1 MTLKGFM
8 KFFAL
13 YFFLFVSI
21 LGWSQKDYKLKFT
34 NEDFKILKKNPTIIF
49 KDSLSA
55 LTYAKEFKN
64 FGIKKG
70 YLLASIDSLHFK
82 EKELSIYFYLGPKF
96 KSAKLSMEASDLQFY
111 RKYNI
116 VNEKLISNLDFNP
129 SEIGKLLQKMQ
140 QTMENNGFPYASI
153 KLENIQIDSLN
164 LQAKIKIEK
173 GMTVRWTKI
182 NLKGENLS
190 TSKLIGSYIHI
201 KTGDLYNQSDVQL
214 ISARLKQIS
223 FLEEIKPA
231 EILFT
236 KDGAELFL
244 YLKSKPV
251 SLANGV
257 IGLQPNQNTNKISVT
272 GDIRLKL
279 VNVLKRAEMIDL
291 NWKSLQ
297 AQTQS
302 LKAQLNLP
310 NLFKSPF
317 GIDGQFQL
325 YKRDSSFLEL
335 KLTAGIQYA
344 LNNGSYLKAF
354 YRNNSSSVLR
364 GGKNNPTFSKL
375 GSVQTN
381 AYGLALFKQNI
392 DYLPNPS
399 RGFSLLLD
407 ASVGQRKSRAN
418 DTAQI
423 VKNTTYRGEIQLN
436 WFIPLAKRHVLRLAN
451 QSEFYIAPTFY
462 QNEAF
467 RFGGQVSQ
475 RGFNEEELR
484 ATTRT
489 IFTAEYRFLVDRNSF
504 AFLFFDQ
511 SWYENR
517 TTNYLKD
524 HPFGFGTGFS
534 FGTKIGTFSISYA
547 FGKQFGNPILIKD
560 GKVHFGYIAYF

>member
-1 MTLKGFM
+1 M
-8 KFFAL
+8 KIFTL
-13 YFFLFVSI
+13 YFSLFISI
-21 LGWSQKDYKLKFT
+21 LGWSQKNYKLNFT
-34 NEDFKILKKNPTIIF
+34 NEDYKILKKNPSKIF
-49 KDSLSA
+49 KDSIAA

-70 YLLASIDSLHFK
+70 YLLASLDSLHFQTK
-82 EKELSIYFYLGPKF
+82 EMSLHFYLGPKF
-96 KSAKLSMEASDLQFY
+96 QSAKLSMDEKDLQFY
-111 RKYNI
+111 RKFNT
-116 VNEKLISNLDFNP
+116 VNEKLINNLEFKP
-129 SEIGKLLQKMQ
+129 VEIANLLQKMQ
-140 QTMENNGFPYASI
+140 QTLENNGFPFAAVSLNKI
-153 KLENIQIDSLN
+153 EIDSLN
-164 LQAKIKIEK
+164 LRAHIQIVK
-173 GMTVRWTKI
+173 GNNVRWTKI

-190 TSKLIGSYIHI
+190 SSKLIGSYIHI
-201 KTGDLYNQSDVQL
+201 KTGDLYNQSDIQL

-236 KDGAELFL
+236 KEGAELFL

-257 IGLQPNQNTNKISVT
+257 IGLQPNQNTSKVSVT

-297 AQTQS
+297 EQTQS
-302 LKAQLNLP
+302 FRAQLNVP

-335 KLTAGIQYA
+335 KSTAGIQYA

-364 GGKNNPTFSKL
+364 GGKNNPAFSKL
-375 GSVQTN
+375 GTVQTN
-381 AYGLALFKQNI
+381 AYGLALFKQNL
-392 DYLPNPS
+392 DYLPSPS
-399 RGFSLLLD
+399 RGISLLLD
-407 ASVGQRKSRAN
+407 ASVGMRKSRSN
-418 DTAQI
+418 DTSQA
-423 VKNTTYRGEIQLN
+423 VKNTTYRGEIQFN
-436 WFIPLAKRHVLRLAN
+436 WFLPIAKRHVLRIAN
-451 QSEFYIAPTFY
+451 QTEFYIAPTFY

-467 RFGGQVSQ
+467 RFGGQISQ

-484 ATTRT
+484 ATTRS
-489 IFTAEYRFLVDRNSF
+489 IFTIEYRFLVDRNSF

-517 TTNYLKD
+517 TTDYYND
-524 HPFGFGTGFS
+524 RPFGFGAGFS

-547 FGKQFGNPILIKD
+547 LGKQFGNPILIKD

>member
-1 MTLKGFM
+1 M
-8 KFFAL
+8 KLFNF
-13 YFFLFVSI
+13 YFFLFISI
-21 LGWSQKDYKLKFT
+21 LGWSQKNYKLNFT
-34 NEDFKILKKNPTIIF
+34 NEDYKILKKNPTVIF

-55 LTYAKEFKN
+55 LTYSKELKN

-70 YLLASIDSLHFK
+70 HLLASLDSMHFK
-82 EKELSIYFYLGPKF
+82 TNEITIYFYLGPKF
-96 KSAKLSMEASDLQFY
+96 QSAKLSMDEKDLQFY
-111 RKYNI
+111 RKFNT
-116 VNEKLISNLDFNP
+116 VNEKLINNLEFNP
-129 SEIGKLLQKMQ
+129 VEIANLLQKMQ
-140 QTMENNGFPYASI
+140 QTLENNGFPFASVSLNKI
-153 KLENIQIDSLN
+153 EIDSLN
-164 LQAKIKIEK
+164 LKAHIQIIK
-173 GMTVRWTKI
+173 GNNVRWTKI

-190 TSKLIGSYIHI
+190 SSKLIGSYIHI
-201 KTGDLYNQSDVQL
+201 KTGDLYNQSDIQL

-236 KDGAELFL
+236 KEGAELFL

-257 IGLQPNQNTNKISVT
+257 IGLQPNQNNSKVSVT

-302 LKAQLNLP
+302 LKVQLNVP

-335 KLTAGIQYA
+335 KSTAGIQYA

-354 YRNNSSSVLR
+354 YRNNSSSVLQ
-364 GGKNNPTFSKL
+364 GGKNNPAFSKL
-375 GSVQTN
+375 GTVKTN
-381 AYGLALFKQNI
+381 AYGLALFKQNL
-392 DYLPNPS
+392 DYLPNPT
-399 RGFSLLLD
+399 RGLSLLLD
-407 ASVGQRKSRAN
+407 ASVGLRKSRSN
-418 DTAQI
+418 DTAQL

-436 WFIPLAKRHVLRLAN
+436 WFVSLAKRHVLRLAN
-451 QSEFYIAPTFY
+451 QTEFYIAPTFY

-467 RFGGQVSQ
+467 RFGGQISQ
-475 RGFNEEELR
+475 RGFNEEVLR

-517 TTNYLKD
+517 TTDYYKD
-524 HPFGFGTGFS
+524 HPFGFGAGFS

-547 FGKQFGNPILIKD
+547 LGKQFGNPILIKD
-560 GKVHFGYIAYF
+560 GKIHFGYIAYF

>member
-1 MTLKGFM
+1 M
-8 KFFAL
+8 KLFTL
-13 YFFLFVSI
+13 YFFLFIAV
-21 LGWSQKDYKLKFT
+21 LGWSQKSYRLNFT
-34 NEDFKILKKNPTIIF
+34 NEDYKTLKKNPTTIF

-55 LTYAKEFKN
+55 LTYAKEFKS

-70 YLLASIDSLHFK
+70 FLLASVDSMYFK
-82 EKELSIYFYLGPKF
+82 TKELSIHFYLGPKF
-96 KSAKLSMEASDLQFY
+96 KSAKLSMDETDLQFY
-111 RKYNI
+111 RKFNI
-116 VNEKLISNLDFNP
+116 VNEKLINNLNFNP
-129 SEIGKLLQKMQ
+129 NEIANLLQKMQ
-140 QTMENNGFPYASI
+140 QTLENNGFPFAAVSLNKI
-153 KLENIQIDSLN
+153 EIDSLN
-164 LQAKIKIEK
+164 LKAHIQINK
-173 GMTVRWTKI
+173 GKNVRWTKI

-201 KTGDLYNQSDVQL
+201 KTGDLYNQSDIQL

-223 FLEEIKPA
+223 FLEEIKPP

-236 KDGAELFL
+236 KEGAELFL

-257 IGLQPNQNTNKISVT
+257 IGLQPNQNTSKVSVT

-302 LKAQLNLP
+302 LKAQLNVP

-335 KLTAGIQYA
+335 KSTAGIQYA

-364 GGKNNPTFSKL
+364 GGKNNPAFSKL
-375 GSVQTN
+375 GTVQTN
-381 AYGLALFKQNI
+381 AYGLALFKQNL

-399 RGFSLLLD
+399 RGISILLD
-407 ASVGQRKSRAN
+407 ASVGLRKSRVN
-418 DTAQI
+418 DTAQL

-436 WFIPLAKRHVLRLAN
+436 WFVPLAKRHVLRLAN
-451 QSEFYIAPTFY
+451 QTEFYIAPTFY

-467 RFGGQVSQ
+467 RFGGQISQ

-517 TTNYLKD
+517 TTDYYDDN
-524 HPFGFGTGFS
+524 PFGFGTGFS

-547 FGKQFGNPILIKD
+547 LGKQFGNPILIRD

>member
-1 MTLKGFM
+1 M
-8 KFFAL
+8 KLFTL
-13 YFFLFVSI
+13 YFFLFISI
-21 LGWSQKDYKLKFT
+21 LGWSQKNYELNFT
-34 NEDFKILKKNPTIIF
+34 NDDYKILKKNPTAIF
-49 KDSLSA
+49 KDSLTA
-55 LTYAKEFKN
+55 LTYAKEFKS

-70 YLLASIDSLHFK
+70 YLLASIDSMHFK
-82 EKELSIYFYLGPKF
+82 TKELSIHFYLGPKF
-96 KSAKLSMEASDLQFY
+96 KSAKLSMDETDLQFY
-111 RKYNI
+111 RKFNI
-116 VNEKLISNLDFNP
+116 VNEKLINNLDFNP
-129 SEIGKLLQKMQ
+129 NEIANLLQKMQ
-140 QTMENNGFPYASI
+140 QTLENNGFPFAAVSLNKI
-153 KLENIQIDSLN
+153 EIDSLN
-164 LQAKIKIEK
+164 LKAHIQIIKGK
-173 GMTVRWTKI
+173 NVRWTKI

-201 KTGDLYNQSDVQL
+201 KTGDLYNQSDIQL

-236 KDGAELFL
+236 KEGAELFL

-257 IGLQPNQNTNKISVT
+257 IGLQPNQNTNKVSIT

-302 LKAQLNLP
+302 LKAQLNVP

-335 KLTAGIQYA
+335 KSTAGIQYA

-364 GGKNNPTFSKL
+364 GGKNNPAFSKL
-375 GSVQTN
+375 GTVQTN

-399 RGFSLLLD
+399 RGISILLD
-407 ASVGQRKSRAN
+407 ASVGLRKSKSN
-418 DTAQI
+418 DTAQLI
-423 VKNTTYRGEIQLN
+423 KNTTYRGEIQLN
-436 WFIPLAKRHVLRLAN
+436 WFIPLAKRHILRLAN
-451 QSEFYIAPTFY
+451 QTEFYIAPTFY

-467 RFGGQVSQ
+467 RFGGQISQ

-484 ATTRT
+484 ATTRA

-517 TTNYLKD
+517 TTDYYND

-547 FGKQFGNPILIKD
+547 LGKQFGNPILIRD

>member
-1 MTLKGFM
+1 M
-8 KFFAL
+8 KLFTL
-13 YFFLFVSI
+13 YFFLFIAV
-21 LGWSQKDYKLKFT
+21 LGWSQKSYRLNFT
-34 NEDFKILKKNPTIIF
+34 NEDYKILKKNPTTIF

-55 LTYAKEFKN
+55 LTYAKEFKS

-70 YLLASIDSLHFK
+70 FLLASVDSMYFK
-82 EKELSIYFYLGPKF
+82 TKELSIHFYLGPKF
-96 KSAKLSMEASDLQFY
+96 KSAKLSMDETDLQFY
-111 RKYNI
+111 RKFNI
-116 VNEKLISNLDFNP
+116 VNEKLINNLNFNP
-129 SEIGKLLQKMQ
+129 NEIANLLQKMQ
-140 QTMENNGFPYASI
+140 QTLENNGFPFAAVSLNKI
-153 KLENIQIDSLN
+153 EIDSLN
-164 LQAKIKIEK
+164 LKAHIQIIKGK
-173 GMTVRWTKI
+173 NVRWTKI

-201 KTGDLYNQSDVQL
+201 KTGDLYNQSDIQL

-236 KDGAELFL
+236 KEGAELFL

-257 IGLQPNQNTNKISVT
+257 IGLQPNQNTNKVSIT

-302 LKAQLNLP
+302 LKAQLNVP

-335 KLTAGIQYA
+335 KSTAGIQYA

-364 GGKNNPTFSKL
+364 GGKNNPAFSKL
-375 GSVQTN
+375 GNVQTN

-399 RGFSLLLD
+399 RGISILLD
-407 ASVGQRKSRAN
+407 ASVGLRKSRSN
-418 DTAQI
+418 DTAQL

-436 WFIPLAKRHVLRLAN
+436 WFIPLEKRHILRLAN
-451 QSEFYIAPTFY
+451 QTEFYIAPTFY

-467 RFGGQVSQ
+467 RFGGQISQ

-484 ATTRT
+484 ATTRA

-517 TTNYLKD
+517 TTDYYND

-547 FGKQFGNPILIKD
+547 LGKQFGNPILIRD